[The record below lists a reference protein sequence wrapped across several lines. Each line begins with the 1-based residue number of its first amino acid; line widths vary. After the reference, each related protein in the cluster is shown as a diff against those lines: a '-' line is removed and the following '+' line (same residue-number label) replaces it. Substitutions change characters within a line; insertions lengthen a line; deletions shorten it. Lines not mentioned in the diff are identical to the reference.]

1 MNSKQRYMVPLLF
14 IGTVLAGMLSPM
26 QSAVNGQL
34 GKELADGNACAVV
47 SFGSGL
53 VVMFIIILSRASTR
67 QQFASI
73 PSKIRSNN
81 IPWWSWL
88 ELDYVELWL
97 FFPKEHLH
105 PYLVLQHSRQL

>member
-53 VVMFIIILSRASTR
+53 VVMFIIILSERL
-67 QQFASI
+67 QDNNLLQFLRKFALI
-73 PSKIRSNN
+73 I
-81 IPWWSWL
+81 
-88 ELDYVELWL
+88 
-97 FFPKEHLH
+97 
-105 PYLVLQHSRQL
+105 YLGGVG

>member
-88 ELDYVELWL
+88 AGLCGAMVV
-97 FFPKEHLH
+97 FF
-105 PYLVLQHSRQL
+105 